1 MLKRQARPEVPGLRL
16 VTDTSSEPT
25 PFPGSWTV
33 RRDGAALKVAI
44 NGPMTVADWV
54 DLLYETRVR
63 LEPKPLAAYVP
74 PPTSAASDEDGAI
87 LMMIRDNLRAEGIH
101 VLSARYDSWARRPQ
115 PRSS

>member
-1 MLKRQARPEVPGLRL
+1 MLKRQARPDVPELRL

-25 PFPGSWTV
+25 SIPGSWNV

-54 DLLYETRVR
+54 DLLSETRAR
-63 LEPKPLAAYVP
+63 LEPKLLAAYVP

-87 LMMIRDNLRAEGIH
+87 LMMIRDNLRAEGVH
-101 VLSARYDSWARRPQ
+101 VLSATA
-115 PRSS
+115 

>member
-1 MLKRQARPEVPGLRL
+1 LRL

-25 PFPGSWTV
+25 SFPGSWNV

-44 NGPMTVADWV
+44 NGPMTVADWM
-54 DLLYETRVR
+54 DLLYETRAR

-74 PPTSAASDEDGAI
+74 SPGSAASYEDGAI

-101 VLSARYDSWARRPQ
+101 VLSATA
-115 PRSS
+115 

>member
-1 MLKRQARPEVPGLRL
+1 MLKRQARPEFPELRL

-25 PFPGSWTV
+25 SFRGSWNV

-54 DLLYETRVR
+54 ELLYETRAR

-74 PPTSAASDEDGAI
+74 PPGSAASDEDGAI

-101 VLSARYDSWARRPQ
+101 VLSGTARRG
-115 PRSS
+115 